1 MPENLKWNTHAD
13 PKKTYLAAVSGGPDS
28 MALLDQLVKR
38 GYKVAAV
45 HINYH
50 IPDVSNLGENRTRKY
65 CRLHK
70 IRVHLCHVRHNGEG
84 NFEAW
89 ARDFRYA
96 YFKKLAEKYHYAGI
110 FMGHQEDDLIE
121 TYFMQKEKGSA
132 FSYWG
137 IREEGKVRGLLV
149 YRPLLDNTKKE
160 LLDYVIEQKIPYYLD
175 YTNDTRIHRRNEIR
189 QDTVKTMTK
198 EERAKIRKEICAQNR
213 ELSKKIEELRRCAE
227 CLDPFDPKA
236 YGAMN
241 PKVRAGM
248 IRQYLIDEGVE
259 EAYHFSDARLTE
271 IDRQLSLGT
280 NRRILLSKTTV
291 WDLDYGKL
299 CLHEPAVAYEI
310 TRKNRHAA
318 ENPYFFTSSEGE
330 SVEGV
335 YLTKGDFPVKIRSP
349 KEGDEIRLSYG
360 TKKLSRFFID
370 RKIPRYARETWPV
383 LENKDGKI
391 VLVPGIGCDVD
402 HYKLPYNWYLR
413 RKSGKNLTN
422 P

>member
-1 MPENLKWNTHAD
+1 
-13 PKKTYLAAVSGGPDS
+13 
-28 MALLDQLVKR
+28 
-38 GYKVAAV
+38 
-45 HINYH
+45 
-50 IPDVSNLGENRTRKY
+50 
-65 CRLHK
+65 K
-70 IRVHLCHVRHNGEG
+70 IRE
-84 NFEAW
+84 
-89 ARDFRYA
+89 
-96 YFKKLAEKYHYAGI
+96 
-110 FMGHQEDDLIE
+110 
-121 TYFMQKEKGSA
+121 
-132 FSYWG
+132 
-137 IREEGKVRGLLV
+137 
-149 YRPLLDNTKKE
+149 
-160 LLDYVIEQKIPYYLD
+160 
-175 YTNDTRIHRRNEIR
+175 
-189 QDTVKTMTK
+189 
-198 EERAKIRKEICAQNR
+198 EICAQNR

-241 PKVRAGM
+241 PKVRTSM

-271 IDRQLSLGT
+271 IDRQPSLGT

-310 TRKNRHAA
+310 MRKNRHAA

-330 SVEGV
+330 SMEGV

-349 KEGDEIRLSYG
+349 KEGDEIRLRYG